1 MDTLI
6 YSNKT
11 KHYQE
16 AISYFIGKFDPLY
29 DNLTNNQPAMGFS
42 KTGLASVYHKLATK
56 YLDLGKAQEALP
68 LLSKSRDLMP
78 TYEKSV
84 VDTANAYILLEDIS
98 AVEKSIEEAMS
109 LGIRKEHAGLKP
121 IMDFVQQYYANK
133 TKEANGTLESSEDM
147 ETTTKIDTS
156 GDRKY

>member
-1 MDTLI
+1 MQPYHPEVITLLMDTLI

-68 LLSKSRDLMP
+68 LLSKSRDFMP

-84 VDTANAYILLEDIS
+84 VDTANAYILLEDIARSRSPSKRPCPSVS
-98 AVEKSIEEAMS
+98 ARSTQA
-109 LGIRKEHAGLKP
+109 
-121 IMDFVQQYYANK
+121 
-133 TKEANGTLESSEDM
+133 
-147 ETTTKIDTS
+147 
-156 GDRKY
+156 